1 MPVFVT
7 ASSGNS
13 GSSSSTL
20 LLIGLVILMGAL
32 LFVSNRRKRRVAQQQ
47 QNTLKVGSAVSTTS
61 GMLGTLV
68 EMDDKIAVVE
78 VSPGVR
84 MQFIR
89 RAVVPRATLLPD
101 TPAATTEASVV
112 DQQDAERSDADP
124 YELESD
130 GFRDRGDD
138 RTGA

>member
-7 ASSGNS
+7 ANSGNS
-13 GSSSSTL
+13 GSGSSTYV
-20 LLIGLVILMGAL
+20 LIGLVILMGAL
-32 LFVSNRRKRRVAQQQ
+32 LFISNRRKRRAASQQQ
-47 QNTLKVGSAVSTTS
+47 ESLKVGSQVSTTS

-68 EMDDKIAVVE
+68 EIDDRIATVE

-89 RAVVPRATLLPD
+89 RAVVPRATLLPED
-101 TPAATTEASVV
+101 AAQSGNTAVV
-112 DQQDAERSDADP
+112 ADADSGARDP
-124 YELESD
+124 YELDTDE
-130 GFRDRGDD
+130 FRERGDD

>member
-13 GSSSSTL
+13 GSSSSTF

-32 LFVSNRRKRRVAQQQ
+32 LFISNRRKRRVAQQQ
-47 QNTLKVGSAVSTTS
+47 QETLKVGSEISTTS

-68 EMDDKIAVVE
+68 EIDDKIAVVE

-84 MQFIR
+84 MRFIR

-101 TPAATTEASVV
+101 VAPGAE
-112 DQQDAERSDADP
+112 DAPIVEQLDGERSDADP
-124 YELESD
+124 YELDSD